1 MAELE
6 KLGIN
11 LENNAPALEADDLG
25 YFAQDQKPI
34 PTYSY
39 SKEEF
44 DNIFNVLS
52 EASAENPSLGSGSDM
67 FAKELVKLIQANYPE
82 NPEYASYDNIANMT
96 APILDN
102 IPKFNLI
109 REAKAAQNRSRLS
122 SNDII
127 SLFSRTLDGEPI
139 LAPSQQEGFVRGV
152 KKSATGNILSSGAF
166 YGGVKAGN
174 LALSGIPPVTF
185 PTAALRLLGPLAVG
199 TFASVVGKEFG
210 DAASDF
216 VIGEGDPFIPG
227 TSETGERAGEL
238 TTAMAAFSPIGFLTS
253 PTTNLGVE
261 AAKTIAKEAGKK
273 IPISTKITGYLE
285 KMLRQSGADYRTS
298 PLKYGLIEAGIGT
311 ATVAGGT
318 AAFDAGM
325 GAAGQ
330 LGIEVSSGIGG
341 GVLANSLFKRAPAF
355 FSSIAPA
362 FRNVRKEG
370 FKEATKQVFTKA
382 GDARE
387 NQIANYILDVI
398 EEYGE
403 DPKEIIERL
412 ASDDFVT
419 ILNAAGKDEAQ
430 DILDEFGDPIKLK
443 LTASMKAQSI
453 ALLALERSMDTAG
466 VLGRERKA
474 ANQQAQRALRHT
486 IVALFAQGNPTSTRM
501 AAELMETQFTSTMEN
516 SLKNGANTLVKAF
529 EKVKGKDRATDEL
542 GIKLQGFFDNK
553 LKLFRNEE
561 DKLWREANNSV
572 GGLNLSDF
580 TGGMREGDNAPGFI
594 KFWRSRV
601 NRVTPNSPDFK
612 EVNELNLRGGSDSV
626 DKFVNRIE
634 KAIADSITIDK
645 KTGLPKGEP
654 VVISFDELIAMR
666 RSAQGEARRLSSGAN
681 PDLATSNLLND
692 FAESINQD
700 LLAGFPEGQN
710 VAFDTARAYTKSLAD
725 AVNRTFV
732 GKAFRTTGTGGDVV
746 APETLIETLFSGDMA
761 FLKARQVEALADFE
775 LSNSL
780 TTTLDKTLQG
790 QGQDLLNSIK
800 AYATRKSSGTLD
812 MGLVRQFVDQ
822 NAALFEEFPEAAKAV
837 NNAIRTS
844 KTSRGLMEAG
854 LRQIRS
860 QVFDPITGEFNQKSL
875 DTWLNKNSSKLL
887 LQQFPNLKKDLNDA
901 TTAKFLLDETTDLW
915 KEKSKKLNQE
925 ISFRDLLLN
934 GAKGTES
941 PKTAFA
947 RALAGGNLKP
957 TQSLDNLWEVIK
969 NAPDN
974 WVGSQLNE
982 SGKLVPVK
990 QTKDDAKEGFK
1001 TSLIQ
1006 HILSDGGA
1014 HQDNF
1019 SPRRVFEKL
1028 FNTLP
1033 NSQVSLEDWMLKNDV
1048 MSKNELSNMKKF
1060 LTKMVEVETFATT
1073 GGTADELEGLATRV
1087 GPAIDFY
1094 LRVAGSQAGANLQR
1108 LLPGGGGGQSLVAAS
1123 AGSKAIRS
1131 AYKQVFASIPDSLK
1145 ADAMEKMFS
1154 DPKYL
1159 ADILRKARTEKDAIT
1174 VANKILNSL
1183 IKDGLAVPRRALPPA
1198 IDYLAGGE
1206 DSKFKNAVDYL
1217 IEKTA
1222 IIGPAE
1228 SAELPIEDRILET
1241 VPETNAFGREII
1253 KPPSYVDPKVLE
1265 LYNQQ
1270 SSVQTQ
1276 PLPTPTEVSANLP
1289 RPGLNVNAGG
1299 PPVSNKPVDRA
1310 RFASLFPEDRAL
1322 IEGIGSLV

>member
-25 YFAQDQKPI
+25 YFAQDQKPL
-34 PTYSY
+34 PTFSY

-174 LALSGIPPVTF
+174 LALSGIPPVTI

-199 TFASVVGKEFG
+199 TVAAVVGKEFG

-273 IPISTKITGYLE
+273 IPVSTKITGYLE

-298 PLKYGLIEAGIGT
+298 PLKYGLIETGIGT

-330 LGIEVSSGIGG
+330 LGIEVGSGIGG
-341 GVLANSLFKRAPAF
+341 GALANSLFKRAPAF

-362 FRNVRKEG
+362 FRNVKREG
-370 FKEATKQVFTKA
+370 PKEAIKQVFTKA

-403 DPKEIIERL
+403 DSDKIIKRL

-430 DILDEFGDPIKLK
+430 NILDEFGDPLK

-466 VLGRERKA
+466 VLGRERTA
-474 ANQQAQRALRHT
+474 ANIQAQRALRHT
-486 IVALFAQGNPTSTRM
+486 IVALFAQGNPTATRM

-516 SLKNGANTLVKAF
+516 SLKNGANSLVKAF

-601 NRVTPNSPDFK
+601 NRVTPDSPDFK
-612 EVNELNLRGGSDSV
+612 EANELNLRGGSEIV

-666 RSAQGEARRLSSGAN
+666 RSAQGAARALKSGAN
-681 PDLATSNLLND
+681 PDLSAANLLDN

-700 LLAGFPEGQN
+700 LLSAFPEGQN

-732 GKAFRTTGTGGDVV
+732 GKAFRTTGTGGDVI
-746 APETLIETLFSGDMA
+746 APETLIESLFSGNMA

-780 TTTLDKTLQG
+780 TTTLDKTLKG
-790 QGQDLLNSIK
+790 QGQDLLDRIK
-800 AYATRKSSGTLD
+800 AFATRKSSGTLD
-812 MGLVRQFVDQ
+812 MGLVRQFVDK

-860 QVFDPITGEFNQKSL
+860 EVFDPTTGEFNQKSL

-941 PKTAFA
+941 PKTAFS
-947 RALAGGNLKP
+947 RALAGSNLKP

-974 WVGSQLNE
+974 WVGSQLNDA
-982 SGKLVPVK
+982 GKLVPVK

-1028 FNTLP
+1028 FNKLP
-1033 NSQVSLEDWMLKNDV
+1033 NSQVSLENWMLKNDV

-1108 LLPGGGGGQSLVAAS
+1108 LLPGGGGSQSLVAAG

-1159 ADILRKARTEKDAIT
+1159 ADILKNARTDKEKIT

-1183 IKDGLAVPRRALPPA
+1183 IKDGLAIPRRALPPA

-1241 VPETNAFGREII
+1241 VPETNEFGREII

-1270 SSVQTQ
+1270 NSVQTQ
-1276 PLPTPTEVSANLP
+1276 SLPTPTEVSANLP
-1289 RPGLNVNAGG
+1289 RPGPNVNAGG
-1299 PPVSNKPVDRA
+1299 PPVSNQPVDRA
-1310 RFASLFPEDRAL
+1310 RFAALFPEDRAL